1 MFTNSGGLSIYSL
14 EATQKVYQNL
24 IRHYE
29 SLNQISKK
37 IAALGAKQAEASP
50 KSLKIQSGIQQY
62 VSRYLQDHMIGLRQ
76 LPTPEEL
83 EEIKEKRKRDIEERA
98 ALEEAQRKEA
108 QRKAQ
113 EQKRKSTA
121 KVEYSKQSEINDST
135 IDIFTSN
142 NLSPSSTWLP
152 ASLAGTGQLADADED
167 PFLIQR
173 RQLQIYIEQARSQ
186 GKMDEV
192 ETLQRS
198 LQQIDAQI
206 EEQYSQLA
214 LY

>member
-1 MFTNSGGLSIYSL
+1 MKNYTLHS
-14 EATQKVYQNL
+14 AAQN
-24 IRHYE
+24 
-29 SLNQISKK
+29 SKK
-37 IAALGAKQAEASP
+37 IAALGAKQGEASP

-121 KVEYSKQSEINDST
+121 KVEYSKQSDINDST
-135 IDIFTSN
+135 IDIVTSN